1 VNGDLEGNCV
11 ADGRWFD
18 IYTFSGLAG
27 QPISISMSSSVF
39 NTYLYLL
46 SPSGA
51 FIAEDDNGGG
61 GTNARI
67 PSGSGTFA
75 LPSTGTYTVY
85 ATSFFANET
94 GGYTITLSGPPLND
108 LFANAAVINSYV
120 GTFSGN
126 NINATKESGEPSH
139 AGNAGGK
146 SVWFRWIAPNTG
158 RTTFGTSVNNFNTLL
173 AVYTGSTLNGLSLVA
188 SNDDYPSLS
197 CSSSSSVTF
206 NTTAGTEYR
215 IAVDGFNNSSGDFT
229 LNWLPTPANDDFANA
244 VLLPDS
250 SGTIGGSNA
259 GATKESG
266 EPNHASSS
274 GGRSIWYRWQA
285 P

>member
-1 VNGDLEGNCV
+1 LKLEKLEKQDTPTDWARLQHGGVAIKPSFPGCETHNLPLNNAVNGDLEGNCV

-94 GGYTITLSGPPLND
+94 GGYTITLSGPPLN
-108 LFANAAVINSYV
+108 
-120 GTFSGN
+120 
-126 NINATKESGEPSH
+126 
-139 AGNAGGK
+139 
-146 SVWFRWIAPNTG
+146 
-158 RTTFGTSVNNFNTLL
+158 
-173 AVYTGSTLNGLSLVA
+173 
-188 SNDDYPSLS
+188 
-197 CSSSSSVTF
+197 
-206 NTTAGTEYR
+206 
-215 IAVDGFNNSSGDFT
+215 
-229 LNWLPTPANDDFANA
+229 
-244 VLLPDS
+244 
-250 SGTIGGSNA
+250 
-259 GATKESG
+259 
-266 EPNHASSS
+266 
-274 GGRSIWYRWQA
+274 
-285 P
+285 